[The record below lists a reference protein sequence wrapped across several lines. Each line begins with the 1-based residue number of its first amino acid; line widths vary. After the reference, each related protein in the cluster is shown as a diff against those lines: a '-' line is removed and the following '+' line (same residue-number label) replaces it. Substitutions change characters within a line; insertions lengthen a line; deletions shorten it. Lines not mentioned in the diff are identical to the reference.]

1 MPAARRIKPP
11 GCILAFVKPAPL
23 PVEPVL
29 PALAEALQRAAAAVL
44 QAPPGAGKTT
54 LVPLALRD
62 APWLGGRKILLL
74 EPRRI
79 AARAA
84 ARRMAALLGE
94 APGQTVG
101 YRIRRDA
108 VVGPGTR
115 IEVVTEGILTRM
127 VQHDP
132 ELGGVGLVIFDEFHE
147 RSLHADLGLALVL
160 ESRAVLRP
168 DLRLLVMSATLDG
181 AAVTTLLGGAPVI
194 SSEGRA
200 YPVVTQYL
208 PRRAEQRVEAA
219 VAGAVRQALAESEG
233 DILAFLPGSGEI
245 TRAAEQLAGDPAALR
260 GAQLFPLHGMLAGE
274 SQDAA
279 IAPSPAG
286 RRKVV
291 LATSIAETSIT
302 IEGVRVVVDSGLARV
317 PRFSPGSGMT
327 RLVTVRVSRA
337 AADQRRGRAGR
348 TAPGTCYRLWPEA
361 EDHHLLPRTTP
372 EILEAD
378 LAPLALELAAAGIA
392 DPATLRWLD
401 PPPAA
406 ALAEGRTLL
415 AELGALDAA
424 GGITPHGRALADLG
438 THPRLAHLLLTAADR
453 GELPVAARL
462 AALLEERDFLRA
474 PPGQGDP
481 DLRLRLELLA
491 ERSTPPMYH
500 GLTVDRGTLHR
511 VREAA
516 RDWERR
522 LRRRA
527 ADGPALSPAALVALA
542 YPDRVGIRR
551 AGQGGRFL
559 LRNGQGAFT
568 EAPSLI
574 RAEFVVAAELDG
586 NPRDSR
592 IWLGALLERAEVLA
606 LFGSQLEDA
615 EVVGWDE
622 QADTLVAVRR
632 KQLGAI
638 IMEEKPLRNPEAALV
653 QGVVLERVRRLGLD
667 RLGWNEESLALRQRL
682 AFCHRHLGAGWP
694 AVDDDAL
701 LRRLDQWLGPALTG
715 VRRGADLERLDP
727 GPALHGLLDWDQR
740 RRLEELAPTH
750 LPVPT
755 GSRIRVDYTDPEAP
769 VLAVR
774 LQEVFGLTET
784 PRIAGGRVPITMHLL
799 SPAQRPVQVT
809 RDLAGFWRSSYFD
822 VKKEMKGRYPK
833 HHWPDDP
840 LVAEP
845 TRRTKRR

>member
-1 MPAARRIKPP
+1 MPDARRIKPP
-11 GCILAFVKPAPL
+11 GCILAFVNPPAL

-29 PALAEALQRAAAAVL
+29 PALSEALERSGSAVL

-62 APWLGGRKILLL
+62 APWLKGRKILLL

-84 ARRMAALLGE
+84 ARRMASLLGE

-101 YRIRRDA
+101 YRIRRDT

-115 IEVVTEGILTRM
+115 IEVLTEGILTRM

-132 ELGGVGLVIFDEFHE
+132 ELSGVGLVIFDEFHE

-160 ESRAVLRP
+160 ESRAVVRP

-181 AAVTTLLGGAPVI
+181 AAVAALLGGAPVI

-200 YPVVTQYL
+200 FPVVTRYL
-208 PRRAEQRVEAA
+208 PRRPEQRVEAA
-219 VAGAVRQALAESEG
+219 VAGAVRQALAESDG

-245 TRAAEQLAGDPAALR
+245 TRAADLLAGDPAALR
-260 GAQLFPLHGMLAGE
+260 GATIFPLHGMLAGE
-274 SQDAA
+274 GQDAA

-302 IEGVRVVVDSGLARV
+302 IEGVRVVVDGGLARV

-337 AADQRRGRAGR
+337 SADQRRGRAGR
-348 TAPGTCYRLWPEA
+348 TALGTCYRLWPEA
-361 EDHHLLPRTTP
+361 EDHHLLPRATP

-378 LAPLALELAAAGIA
+378 LAPLALELAAAGIP

-406 ALAEGRTLL
+406 ALAEARALL
-415 AELGALDAA
+415 AELGALDT
-424 GGITPHGRALADLG
+424 GGRITPHGRAIADLG
-438 THPRLAHLLLTAADR
+438 GHPRLAHLLLAAARED
-453 GELPVAARL
+453 LPVAARL
-462 AALLEERDFLRA
+462 AALLEERDILRA

-491 ERSTPPMYH
+491 ERNPPPMYH

-511 VREAA
+511 VREGA
-516 RDWERR
+516 RDWERQ
-522 LRRRA
+522 LRRHTSVA
-527 ADGPALSPAALVALA
+527 EPVSAAALVARA
-542 YPDRVGIRR
+542 FPDRVGSRR

-568 EAPSLI
+568 QAPSLI
-574 RAEFVVAAELDG
+574 RSEFVVAAELDG
-586 NPRDSR
+586 HPRESR
-592 IWLGALLERAEVLA
+592 IWLGAPLERSEVLA
-606 LFGSQLEDA
+606 LFGSQLEIEDLVA
-615 EVVGWDE
+615 WDE
-622 QADTLVAVRR
+622 QADALLAVRR
-632 KQLGAI
+632 TRLGAI
-638 IMEEKPLRNPEAALV
+638 VMEEKPLRTPEPGLI
-653 QGVVLERVRRLGLD
+653 QEVVLGRIRRVGLD
-667 RLGWNEESLALRQRL
+667 RLGWSEESLGLRQRL
-682 AFCHRHLGAGWP
+682 AFCRRQLGADWP
-694 AVDDDAL
+694 AVDDASL
-701 LRRLDQWLGPALTG
+701 LQQLEQWAGPALTG
-715 VRRGADLERLDP
+715 IRRGVDLARLDP
-727 GPALHGLLDWDQR
+727 GPGLLGLLNWDQR
-740 RRLEELAPTH
+740 RRLDELAPTH
-750 LPVPT
+750 LAVPT
-755 GSRIRVDYTDPEAP
+755 GSRIRVDYTDPDAP

-784 PRIAGGRVPITMHLL
+784 PRLAGGKVPVTMHLL

-809 RDLAGFWRSSYFD
+809 RDLAGFWRNSYFD
-822 VKKEMKGRYPK
+822 VKKELKGRYPK

-840 LVAEP
+840 LLAEP
-845 TRRTKRR
+845 TRRTKRRD